1 MQVIGKGLKRVAIMI
16 GVGLVFAPAHSLRAS
31 AFHVTPIRVD
41 FDRNTTSTV
50 MTLVNE
56 SAEELRF
63 QISVFSWQQD
73 KQGQMQ
79 LTPTDDIV
87 FFPALLTLK
96 QGEERKVRVGR
107 TVAPADVEKTY
118 RISFEELPPLQ
129 KAGEPPQGSQVKII
143 TKMSIPIFVVPDNR
157 KTAAEIVDP
166 AIRNGKLTFALKN
179 NGNVHY
185 MAQAVRVIG
194 TGAGNQAV
202 FDRQTQGWY
211 ILSGDTRTFDMEL
224 KPEECAK
231 LKSIRLEVRT
241 DLTEVPETSTLKKD
255 IDMPSGAC
263 GH

>member
-1 MQVIGKGLKRVAIMI
+1 MI

-56 SAEELRF
+56 STDDLRF
-63 QISVFSWQQD
+63 QISVSSWKQD
-73 KQGQMQ
+73 QQGQMQ
-79 LTPTDDIV
+79 LTPTEDIV

-96 QGEERKVRVGR
+96 PSEERKVRVGR
-107 TVAPADVEKTY
+107 TVAPTDVEKTY

-129 KAGEPPQGSQVKII
+129 KAGEPPKGSQVKII

-157 KTAAEIVDP
+157 KTGAEIAAT
-166 AIRNGKLTFALKN
+166 AIRKGKLTFDLKN

-185 MAQAVRVIG
+185 MAQSVRV
-194 TGAGNQAV
+194 TGMGEGNQVV

-211 ILSGDTRTFDMEL
+211 ILNGETRTFDMDL

-231 LKSIRLEVRT
+231 LKSVRVEVRT
-241 DLTEVPETSTLKKD
+241 DMSEVPETSTLKKD
-255 IDMPSGAC
+255 IEIPSGAC
-263 GH
+263 GQ

>member
-1 MQVIGKGLKRVAIMI
+1 MKLKGLTRVALMI
-16 GVGLVFAPAHSLRAS
+16 GVGLVLAPAHSVHGS

-56 SAEELRF
+56 STDELRF
-63 QISVFSWQQD
+63 QISVSSWQQN

-79 LTPTDDIV
+79 LSPTDDIV
-87 FFPALLTLK
+87 FFPALLSLK
-96 QGEERKVRVGR
+96 AGEERKVRVGR
-107 TVAPADVEKTY
+107 TVAPSDVEKTY

-129 KAGEPPQGSQVKII
+129 KAGAAPQGSQVKII
-143 TKMSIPIFVVPDNR
+143 TKMSIPIFVVPENR
-157 KTAAEIVDP
+157 KTAAEIVDT
-166 AIRNGKLTFALKN
+166 AVRNGKLTFDLKN

-194 TGAGNQAV
+194 MGEGSQAV

-211 ILSGDTRTFDMEL
+211 ILSGETRTFDMDL

-241 DLTEVPETSTLKKD
+241 DLSEVPETSTLKKD

>member
-41 FDRNTTSTV
+41 FDRNTSSTV

-56 SAEELRF
+56 SSEELRF
-63 QISVFSWQQD
+63 QISVSSWQQD

-129 KAGEPPQGSQVKII
+129 KAGAPPQGSQVKII

-166 AIRNGKLTFALKN
+166 AVRNGKLTFALKN

-194 TGAGNQAV
+194 TGEGNQAV